1 MIEAID
7 RDFGEKFLTSID
19 DFYAYGTDQLFNE
32 WWATAPKDAVDKYV
46 AAIENHPEQAALA
59 QEQWF
64 AEPLDLKELE
74 QCGPG
79 TLGAA
84 YREFMVSND
93 LLERL
98 ALGYRELHEQF
109 AAEGKLDA
117 MPPLMQYKVLRGF
130 QTHDLHHVLTGY
142 PPTPFGE
149 LALQGFQLAQMNYP
163 YSAMII
169 ATVTAHMT
177 LIDPW
182 MINPAMDAITDGWA
196 YGRQAR
202 SIQFVKFE
210 SMLDRPLEDV
220 RRDYGLLRESRPLP
234 EREHANI
241 PELTKTAA

>member
-1 MIEAID
+1 MIGTID

-19 DFYAYGTDQLFNE
+19 NFYTYGTDQLFNE
-32 WWATAPKDAVDKYV
+32 WWDGAPQDAIDKYV

-59 QEQWF
+59 QEQWY
-64 AEPLDLKELE
+64 AEPLDLVELDRYP
-74 QCGPG
+74 PG
-79 TLGAA
+79 SLGHA
-84 YREFMVSND
+84 YREFMVAND
-93 LLERL
+93 LAEKL

-109 AAEGKLDA
+109 AADGKLDA

-169 ATVTAHMT
+169 ATVTGHMT
-177 LIDPW
+177 LLDPW
-182 MINPAMDAITDGWA
+182 LINPAMDAITDGWG

-210 SMLDRPLEDV
+210 TMLERPLGEV
-220 RRDYGLLRESRPLP
+220 RAEYRLLREAP
-234 EREHANI
+234 EKPDYAEV
-241 PELTKTAA
+241 PEITGTVT